1 MLNAILHVVVFI
13 VEVNDYLDFAELE
26 LFLGKQYSDLHSMIT
41 GERSCKKRLLQKRMR
56 TTRLSSMSLF
66 KFVWSGGFWAKR
78 MGFVCLWRC
87 LNCVQAFVVAHLD
100 VIQARNHQWKKSWY
114 ASKHFVHSTSGS
126 RMDSFFILLLLFG
139 D

>member
-66 KFVWSGGFWAKR
+66 KFV
-78 MGFVCLWRC
+78 
-87 LNCVQAFVVAHLD
+87 
-100 VIQARNHQWKKSWY
+100 
-114 ASKHFVHSTSGS
+114 
-126 RMDSFFILLLLFG
+126 
-139 D
+139 